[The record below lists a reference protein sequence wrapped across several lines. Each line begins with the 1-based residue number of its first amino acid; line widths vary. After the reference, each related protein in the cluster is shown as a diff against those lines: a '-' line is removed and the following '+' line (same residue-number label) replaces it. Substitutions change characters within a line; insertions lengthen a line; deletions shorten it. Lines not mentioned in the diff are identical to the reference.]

1 MDNLP
6 HEKPD
11 QDVSVGDD
19 TWQTENDPLEHG
31 LMLVEEALWLTT
43 GHDYYQRS
51 KIAHWTVATHFLPV
65 FAPFPQLVVYGPPS
79 TGKSATLDIVAA
91 LALKVVP
98 VSGSALTKAALK
110 AAMSEAE
117 LGTLII
123 EEADDLSTQELENI
137 LITRYS
143 RSTGRNTKMVC
154 MGDNEWVREVLITF
168 GATALH
174 RRNLFRDLALLR
186 RIIPVRTIRTTRTD
200 YISVSSCIDLF
211 KQFYA
216 LDIFTS
222 SRDSKS
228 CSTGDRLPKLPEV
241 KNAWAIEP
249 GIFDCYKP
257 LVALA
262 THLCD
267 SSFLSRLVAEM
278 KEASERLR
286 SEETYLEAPV
296 LLHALVG
303 LADEEMQGG
312 FTPKRLAIEGN
323 KIVPAVL
330 KEFGASCPLLSLAA
344 NQRNR
349 ILREDLGFE
358 VVSAGGKMRVRF
370 TIAQLLAKCSEYSVK
385 DELLDEWEKKLKE
398 LTAGEDTLTLQ

>member
-1 MDNLP
+1 MISAESMP
-6 HEKPD
+6 EKTEIATLT
-11 QDVSVGDD
+11 DD
-19 TWQTENDPLEHG
+19 SWQTVDDPLEYA
-31 LMLVEEALWLTT
+31 LELVEEALCLTT
-43 GHDYYQRS
+43 GHDYHQRQ
-51 KIAHWTVATHFLPV
+51 KIAHWIVATHFLPV

-79 TGKSATLDIVAA
+79 TGKTATLDVVAE

-174 RRNLFRDLALLR
+174 RRNLFRELALLR
-186 RIIPVRTIRTTRTD
+186 RIIAVRTIRTTRTD
-200 YISVSSCIDLF
+200 YIPVSSCIALF

-222 SRDSKS
+222 SRDSNG
-228 CSTGDRLPKLPEV
+228 CSTGDKLPKLLEV
-241 KNAWAIEP
+241 KNVWGIEP

-278 KEASERLR
+278 KEASQRLR
-286 SEETYLEAPV
+286 NEETYLEPPT
-296 LLHALVG
+296 LLHILVG

-312 FTPKRLAIEGN
+312 FTPKRLAIEVS

-330 KEFGASCPLLSLAA
+330 KEFGNSCPLLSLAA

-370 TIAQLLAKCSEYSVK
+370 TIAQLLAKCKEYNVE
-385 DELLDEWEKKLKE
+385 DELLSQWDAQIRRPEGNKDK
-398 LTAGEDTLTLQ
+398 